1 VSVVEL
7 DIEAINIGRQMN
19 DRAKR
24 IYQECTNTGNWPGY
38 PAGSELI
45 SLPMWA
51 IYESED
57 LLGINNDIEL

>member
-7 DIEAINIGRQMN
+7 DVEAVNIGRQLN

-24 IYQECTNTGNWPGY
+24 IYRECVESGNWPGY
-38 PAGSELI
+38 PTAELI

-51 IYESED
+51 VYKAEEI
-57 LLGINNDIEL
+57 LGISDIEMEF